1 MQADEEAFWKF
12 LSNFEVQSGMPVD
25 ITLEVDE
32 SRTWSFTYSSGSM
45 ILGE

>member
-1 MQADEEAFWKF
+1 MKKLFGSVVSKVQ
-12 LSNFEVQSGMPVD
+12 VQSGMQVD

>member
-1 MQADEEAFWKF
+1 MQVDEEAFWKCF
-12 LSNFEVQSGMPVD
+12 VEFRSPEWYAVD

>member
-25 ITLEVDE
+25 ITLKVEE
-32 SRTWSFTYSSGSM
+32 SRRWFLTYSSGSLV
-45 ILGE
+45 LGE

>member
-1 MQADEEAFWKF
+1 MKKLSGSV